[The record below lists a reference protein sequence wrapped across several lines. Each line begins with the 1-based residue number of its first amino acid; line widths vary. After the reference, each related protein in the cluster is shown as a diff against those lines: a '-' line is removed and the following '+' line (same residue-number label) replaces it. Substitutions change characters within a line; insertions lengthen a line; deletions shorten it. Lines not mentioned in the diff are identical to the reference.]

1 VKNNKIISL
10 KICLDLIEHKPYKLC
25 MNNQVGDTGSGEPL
39 VYYKIYCV
47 LRVIILIWL
56 QLEIKD
62 GHH

>member
-39 VYYKIYCV
+39 VYYKIYWKSKMATTRWHC
-47 LRVIILIWL
+47 L
-56 QLEIKD
+56 
-62 GHH
+62 